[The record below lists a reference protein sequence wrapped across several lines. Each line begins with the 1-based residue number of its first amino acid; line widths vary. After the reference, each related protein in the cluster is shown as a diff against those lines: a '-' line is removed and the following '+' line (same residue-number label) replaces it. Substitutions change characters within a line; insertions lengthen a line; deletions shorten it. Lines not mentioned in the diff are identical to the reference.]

1 MNIYEAN
8 HCMAMSS
15 IPRTSYSQHFEA
27 QESFF

>member
-15 IPRTSYSQHFEA
+15 TPRTSYSQHFEA